1 MLAISKALDV
11 PYRTLWGWIN
21 ESDEYRQRYDE
32 ALEEQD
38 EMLRMKVDEVFDS
51 TRKGDIQVE
60 SEDFKEWVD
69 SLQNQDQQL

>member
-1 MLAISKALDV
+1 LLAISKALDV

-38 EMLRMKVDEVFDS
+38 EMIRVKVDDVMDS
-51 TRKGDIQVE
+51 IRQSNIQIV
-60 SEDFKEWVD
+60 SED
-69 SLQNQDQQL
+69 

>member
-1 MLAISKALDV
+1 M

-38 EMLRMKVDEVFDS
+38 EMLRMKVDEVLDS

>member
-38 EMLRMKVDEVFDS
+38 EMLRMKVDEVLDS
-51 TRKGDIQVE
+51 T
-60 SEDFKEWVD
+60 
-69 SLQNQDQQL
+69 

>member
-11 PYRTLWGWIN
+11 RYRTLWGWIN

-38 EMLRMKVDEVFDS
+38 EMLRMKVDEVLDS